1 MSRILFLFLFL
12 GLFLC
17 RLVCAASDSRPAI
30 IWASSPVAPGE
41 TVLMQTGN
49 ISKTVLVQLV
59 RLKDGSTGN
68 AKPFT
73 NLAKL
78 KWTTVEVLQ
87 RSESTLKFVIPST
100 WQMGIYACRIV
111 DGLVSSDTY
120 YLNEPRC
127 WWFQGDLGK
136 TVSPGGW
143 LRLSGNCLNTINHKT
158 SLQLLDSLGKS
169 IDLTLD
175 YAHTFDLRAI
185 LPETVS
191 SGTYEIWVHNGSGG
205 KLSWQLCGKI
215 KVNKKEA
222 WPSKVFNVKILGLE
236 TAFKQAEANK
246 GGVVYFPRGEYHL
259 SDSIEIPDNTILRG
273 ESKELVSLYW
283 LDQKKLQKSMI
294 HGEKFAIEDMTLYC
308 QNNFSAFI
316 RVDQG
321 EFRMARVRIRADH
334 LFMLGRTINEAG
346 FRGRKLNGN
355 EKGDES
361 TALYLNG
368 LKSFSI
374 TDCEILAGS
383 TGLTLWNSSYGIIR
397 NNHIQY
403 GRRAFRCECSNQLI
417 IEKNNLEGHDMA
429 ATGNDFATFFGNS
442 EENVLFRENRFA
454 NAYGLDRELLTFD
467 ATGGAYFGRITSV
480 IGKNLLLAKDPLF
493 KRYAANAPNW
503 VNTAVCILKGKGIGQ
518 YRRVVKHNGRQWE
531 VDQPWSVEPDETSI
545 LSIVPFRGRTLII
558 DNTFEDGGS
567 MQLYGMSIE
576 NIVSG
581 NKGIRM
587 SGFLAW
593 GLNARLWGWQPTWYN
608 QFLNTEIVEGNSY
621 SHTPALIGIW
631 GNVDTLDKI
640 KNNKKVPDKERTVFE
655 EIWNHFE
662 ITSQMADLSLARC
675 NVVRN
680 NTIHNNGKIIVSG
693 NTSDVVIEKNLISN
707 SAAGIQLD
715 KKPDY
720 IYLRLNRFEQ
730 VDQPVTGEG
739 QDKSVILTK

>member
-1 MSRILFLFLFL
+1 MSRILFLFLLL

-17 RLVCAASDSRPAI
+17 RLVGAGSDSRPAI
-30 IWASSPVAPGE
+30 IWASSPIAPNE
-41 TVLMQTGN
+41 TVMLQVGN
-49 ISKTVLVQLV
+49 ISKEAKVQLV
-59 RLKDGSTGN
+59 KLNDGRAGS
-68 AKPFT
+68 
-73 NLAKL
+73 AKL
-78 KWTTVEVLQ
+78 IPSPLSLKWITLDVLQ
-87 RSESTLKFVIPST
+87 RSESTLKFLVPST
-100 WQMGIYACRIV
+100 WKMGIYACRIV
-111 DGLVSSDTY
+111 DGQVSSNIF
-120 YLNEPRC
+120 YLNAPHC
-127 WWFQGDLGK
+127 WWFQGDQGK
-136 TVSPGGW
+136 TASPGGW
-143 LRLSGNCLNTINHKT
+143 IRLSGNCLNIDKHKT
-158 SLQLLDSLGKS
+158 SVQLKDSLGKS
-169 IDLTLD
+169 FDFPLE
-175 YAHTFDLRAI
+175 YAHQFDLKVL
-185 LPETVS
+185 LPATVLT
-191 SGTYEIWVHNGSGG
+191 GNYDVWLHNGTGGEMTWQWCG
-205 KLSWQLCGKI
+205 KL
-215 KVNKKEA
+215 KVSREDV
-222 WPSKVFNVKILGLE
+222 WPSTVFNVKTLGLE
-236 TAFKQAEANK
+236 TALKQAKANM
-246 GGVVYFPRGEYHL
+246 GGILYFPRGEYHL

-273 ESKELVSLYW
+273 ERKDLVSLYW
-283 LDQKKLQKSMI
+283 LDQKKVRGSLI
-294 HGEKFAIEDMTLYC
+294 HGRQFGIEDMTLYC

-316 RVDQG
+316 RVDKG

-346 FRGRKLNGN
+346 FRGRKLNGD

-361 TALYLNG
+361 AVYLNG

-374 TDCEILAGS
+374 TDCQILAGS
-383 TGLTLWNSSYGIIR
+383 TGLTLWNSCYGIIR

-467 ATGGAYFGRITSV
+467 ATGGAYFGYINSV
-480 IGKNLLLAKDPLF
+480 SGKKMVLAKDPLF

-503 VNTAVCILKGKGIGQ
+503 VNTAVCILEGKGVGQ
-518 YRRVVKHNGRQWE
+518 YRRVLNHSGRDWE
-531 VDQPWSVEPDETSI
+531 VDEPWAVDPDETSI

-558 DNTFEDGGS
+558 DNIFEDGGN
-567 MQLYGMSIE
+567 MQLYGMSVE

-593 GLNARLWGWQPTWYN
+593 GLNARLWGWQPSWYN

-640 KNNKKVPDKERTVFE
+640 KNNNKVPEKERIVFE
-655 EIWNHFE
+655 EIWNHFK
-662 ITSQMADLSLARC
+662 ISPKMADLSLARC

-680 NTIHNNGKIIVSG
+680 STIRSNGKIIVSG
-693 NTSDVVIEKNLISN
+693 NTSDVVIEKNFISN
-707 SAAGIQLD
+707 SETGIQLE

-720 IYLRLNRFEQ
+720 IYLRLNRFKQ

-739 QDKSVILTK
+739 LDKALIFTK

>member
-1 MSRILFLFLFL
+1 MSRILFLFLLL

-17 RLVCAASDSRPAI
+17 RLVGAGSDSRPAI
-30 IWASSPVAPGE
+30 IWASSPIAPNE
-41 TVLMQTGN
+41 TVMLQVGN
-49 ISKTVLVQLV
+49 ISKEAKVQLV
-59 RLKDGSTGN
+59 KLNDGRAGS
-68 AKPFT
+68 
-73 NLAKL
+73 AKL
-78 KWTTVEVLQ
+78 IPNPLSLKWITLDVLQ
-87 RSESTLKFVIPST
+87 RSESTLKFLVPST
-100 WQMGIYACRIV
+100 WKMGIYACRIV
-111 DGLVSSDTY
+111 DGQVSSNIF
-120 YLNEPRC
+120 YLNSPHC
-127 WWFQGDLGK
+127 WWFQGDQGK
-136 TVSPGGW
+136 TASPGGW
-143 LRLSGNCLNTINHKT
+143 IRLSGNCLNIDKHKT
-158 SLQLLDSLGKS
+158 SVQLKDSLGKS
-169 IDLTLD
+169 FDFPLE
-175 YAHTFDLRAI
+175 YAHQFDLKVL
-185 LPETVS
+185 LPATVLT
-191 SGTYEIWVHNGSGG
+191 GNFDVWLHNGTGGEMTWQWCG
-205 KLSWQLCGKI
+205 KL
-215 KVNKKEA
+215 KVSREDV
-222 WPSKVFNVKILGLE
+222 WPSTVFNVKTLGLE
-236 TAFKQAEANK
+236 TALKQAKANM
-246 GGVVYFPRGEYHL
+246 GGILYFPRGEYHL

-273 ESKELVSLYW
+273 ERKDLVSLYW
-283 LDQKKLQKSMI
+283 LDQKKVRGSLI
-294 HGEKFAIEDMTLYC
+294 HGRQFGIEDMTLYC

-316 RVDQG
+316 RVDKG

-346 FRGRKLNGN
+346 FRGRKLNGD

-361 TALYLNG
+361 AVYLNG

-374 TDCEILAGS
+374 TDCQILAGS
-383 TGLTLWNSSYGIIR
+383 TGLTLWNSCYGIIR

-467 ATGGAYFGRITSV
+467 ATGGAYFGYINSV
-480 IGKNLLLAKDPLF
+480 SGKKMVLAKDSLF

-503 VNTAVCILKGKGIGQ
+503 VNTAVCILKGKGVGQ
-518 YRRVVKHNGRQWE
+518 YRRVLNHSGRDWE
-531 VDQPWSVEPDETSI
+531 VDEPWAVDPDETSI

-558 DNTFEDGGS
+558 DNIFEDGGN
-567 MQLYGMSIE
+567 MQLYGMSVE

-593 GLNARLWGWQPTWYN
+593 GLNARLWGWQPSWYN

-640 KNNKKVPDKERTVFE
+640 KNNNKVPEKERIVFE

-662 ITSQMADLSLARC
+662 ISPKMADLSLARC

-680 NTIHNNGKIIVSG
+680 STIRSNGKIIVSG
-693 NTSDVVIEKNLISN
+693 NTSDVVIEKNFISN
-707 SAAGIQLD
+707 SETGIQLE

-720 IYLRLNRFEQ
+720 IYLRLNRFKQ

-739 QDKSVILTK
+739 LDKALIFTK

>member
-1 MSRILFLFLFL
+1 MSRILYLFLLL

-17 RLVCAASDSRPAI
+17 RQVGAASDSQPAI
-30 IWASSPVAPGE
+30 IWASSPVVPSE
-41 TVLMQTGN
+41 TVMLQAGN
-49 ISKTVLVQLV
+49 FSKEAKVQLA
-59 RLKDGSTGN
+59 LLDDGSAGN

-73 NLAKL
+73 KSAKL
-78 KWTTVEVLQ
+78 KWTDVEVLQ
-87 RSESTLKFVIPST
+87 RSESTLKFVIPPARK
-100 WQMGIYACRIV
+100 MGIYACRIV
-111 DGLVSSDTY
+111 DGKVYSDTY
-120 YLNEPRC
+120 YLNSPKC
-127 WWFQGDLGK
+127 WWLQGDQGK
-136 TVSPGGW
+136 TASPGGW
-143 LRLSGNCLNTINHKT
+143 VRLSGNCLNIGKHKT
-158 SLQLLDSLGKS
+158 SVQLKDSLGKTFAVP
-169 IDLTLD
+169 LE
-175 YAHTFDLRAI
+175 YAHQFDLKVLVPA
-185 LPETVS
+185 TVS
-191 SGTYEIWVHNGSGG
+191 LGSYEVWIHNGSGG
-205 KLSWQLCGKI
+205 EMTWQPCGKLKI
-215 KVNKKEA
+215 FKEEE
-222 WPSKVFNVKILGLE
+222 WPSTVFNVKTLGLE
-236 TAFKQAEANK
+236 TALRQAKANK
-246 GGVVYFPRGEYHL
+246 GGVIYFPRGEYHL
-259 SDSIEIPDNTILRG
+259 SDSLEIPDNTILRG
-273 ESKELVSLYW
+273 ERKDLVSLYW
-283 LDQKKLQKSMI
+283 LDQKKLQKSLI

-308 QNNFSAFI
+308 QNYFLALI
-316 RVDQG
+316 RVDKG
-321 EFRMARVRIRADH
+321 EFRMTRVRIRANH
-334 LFMLGRTINEAG
+334 MFMLGRTIGEAI
-346 FRGRKLNGN
+346 FRGRKLNGS
-355 EKGDES
+355 ERGDES
-361 TALYLNG
+361 AIYLNE

-374 TDCEILAGS
+374 SDCEILAGS

-442 EENVLFRENRFA
+442 EENVLFKENRFA

-467 ATGGAYFGRITSV
+467 ATGGAYFGYITSV
-480 IGKNLLLAKDPLF
+480 SGKKMVLAKDPLF

-503 VNTAVCILKGKGIGQ
+503 VSTAVCILKGKGIGQ
-518 YRRVVKHNGRQWE
+518 YRRVVKHSGRDWE
-531 VDQPWSVEPDETSI
+531 VDEPWAVDPDETSI

-558 DNTFEDGGS
+558 DNIFEDGGN

-593 GLNARLWGWQPTWYN
+593 GLNARSWGWQPSWYN

-631 GNVDTLDKI
+631 GNVDTMDKI
-640 KNNKKVPDKERTVFE
+640 KNNNKVPEKERIVFE

-662 ITSQMADLSLARC
+662 ITPKMADLSLARC

-680 NTIHNNGKIIVSG
+680 STIRSNGKIIVSG
-693 NTSDVVIEKNLISN
+693 NTSDVVIEKNFISN

-720 IYLRLNRFEQ
+720 IYLRLNRFEN

-739 QDKSVILTK
+739 QDKALILTK